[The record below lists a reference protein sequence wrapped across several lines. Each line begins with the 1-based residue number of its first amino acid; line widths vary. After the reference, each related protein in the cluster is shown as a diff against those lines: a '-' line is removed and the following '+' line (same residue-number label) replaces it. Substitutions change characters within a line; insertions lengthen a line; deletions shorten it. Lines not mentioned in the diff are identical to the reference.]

1 MRSVRQV
8 WLGVTTGLAAL
19 VIVVIGATW
28 FAAGKL
34 SEPMLHNIGRPP
46 LDLEASNVTMVS
58 SAGHLV
64 HGWLA
69 HGVADHG
76 VILLLHGLSAD
87 RRAMVPRAE
96 YLHKL
101 GYTVLMIDFQANG
114 ETRGANQTFGELE
127 SRDVA
132 AAIQYLHYKL
142 PDERVGIL
150 GVSLGA
156 AAFVLA
162 QDREHVDAVV
172 LDSIYPTLKEAIAER
187 VRRRVGPL
195 AAVLTPLM
203 YVEARSR
210 LPLNPER
217 LRPIDK
223 LGHLQAA
230 ALVICGARD
239 PVTPPQEC
247 QRIFAAASSP
257 KELWQVQSA
266 GHVDLYNFAPQEY
279 QRRTAAFFDQYL
291 PQEAGAAATKAE

>member
-1 MRSVRQV
+1 MRQV
-8 WLGVTTGLAAL
+8 WLGVITGLAAL
-19 VIVVIGATW
+19 VIVIIAGTW

-34 SEPMLHNIGRPP
+34 SEPMPHNIGRPP

-142 PDERVGIL
+142 PDERLGIL

-162 QDREHVDAVV
+162 DDREHVDAVV

-187 VRRRVGPL
+187 VRSHIGPL
-195 AAVLTPLM
+195 AAMVTPLL
-203 YVEARSR
+203 YVEAKSR
-210 LPLNPER
+210 LPLNPEQ

-223 LGHLQAA
+223 VGHLQAA
-230 ALVICGARD
+230 VLVICGARD
-239 PVTPPQEC
+239 PVTTPAEC
-247 QRIFAAASSP
+247 QHVFAAASSP
-257 KELWQVQSA
+257 KELWQVQTA
-266 GHVDLYNFAPQEY
+266 GHVDLYHFAPQEY
-279 QRRTAAFFDQYL
+279 ERRTAAFFAQYL
-291 PQEAGAAATKAE
+291 PQESGAPAAPTR